1 MATLLTGIPYVA
13 IAELAYGFTDRFS
26 VGVLGGIVPHNP
38 GYGLRLR
45 YLLAQPS
52 EDFRVHLKMP
62 VIYYPKAKSLG
73 CPECEPWFLAW
84 PAVSAEWRR
93 PSGTRW
99 WVGAGLVAAACADT
113 VFGRENEA
121 METGGG
127 IQEGTWNTLQFG
139 FSKPI
144 TRRLAFQ
151 FEIAPVLKGLKLASR
166 QNWVGGPPVILTT
179 GFSYSF

>member
-38 GYGLRLR
+38 GGGLRFR

-52 EDFRVHLKMP
+52 GNFRVHLKMP

-73 CPECEPWFLAW
+73 CPECEPWFLTW

-93 PSGTRW
+93 PGGTRW
-99 WVGAGLVAAACADT
+99 WVGAGVVAAACADT

-139 FSKPI
+139 FSKPV
-144 TRRLAFQ
+144 TRKLAFQ
-151 FEIAPVLKGLKLASR
+151 LEIAPVLEGRKLASR
-166 QNWVGGPPVILTT
+166 RTWVGGPPLILTT
-179 GFSYSF
+179 GFSYSY